1 MKKAELEQSLCR
13 AINDAPAL
21 NFEKLLQE
29 PVIKMT
35 EDDYI
40 TRMTVPPARKMKPWH
55 VRRLSAVMASIM
67 VFFVCIGTWFVQF
80 KTTDS
85 TIALDAD
92 SGIVITTNKQQQI
105 LSVKAYS
112 AQAQKALNEMNLTNE
127 KLENSVNQI
136 VTAMIEQGY
145 LNEKSNVI
153 MVSVENQNTA
163 QASSLADSVDQAI
176 KDSTTESSV
185 APTVVKQSV
194 VNDTDSQSLA
204 DQYQVSVGK
213 VNIMKEIAAAD
224 SSYNMESLAAMSVTE
239 LIQVSEEKNIDLS
252 AIIKT
257 DESDPNKTND
267 TRNDSQDV
275 VVTPPDASIVE
286 TPDQTSDDGSIDD
299 NDESQGSATAV
310 DKDNSLPADEIS
322 ADQEPGEEPIN
333 PPEGSENQTPE
344 DDEVD
349 DGGLTPPDGSENQM
363 PDDGIE
369 IAPPDG
375 SQAVA
380 PDDDINV
387 TPPDGQIVEAPDI
400 QEDLADHEDTLA
412 SAPEKPECPQ
422 AELEGPVPI
431 KA

>member
-145 LNEKSNVI
+145 LNENSNVI

-275 VVTPPDASIVE
+275 VVTPPDASIIE
-286 TPDQTSDDGSIDD
+286 TPDQTSDDGNVDD
-299 NDESQGSATAV
+299 SDDSQGSATAV
-310 DKDNSLPADEIS
+310 DKNNSLPADEIP
-322 ADQEPGEEPIN
+322 ADQEAGEEPIN

-400 QEDLADHEDTLA
+400 QEDLADHKDTLA

>member
-145 LNEKSNVI
+145 LNENSNVI

-224 SSYNMESLAAMSVTE
+224 SSYNMESLATMSVTE

-310 DKDNSLPADEIS
+310 DKNNSLPADEIS
-322 ADQEPGEEPIN
+322 ADQEAGEEPIN

-400 QEDLADHEDTLA
+400 QEDLADHKDTLA

>member
-40 TRMTVPPARKMKPWH
+40 TRMAAPPARKMKPWH

-145 LNEKSNVI
+145 LNENSNVI

-252 AIIKT
+252 TIIKT

-310 DKDNSLPADEIS
+310 DKNNSLPADEIS
-322 ADQEPGEEPIN
+322 ADQEAGEEPIN

-400 QEDLADHEDTLA
+400 QEDLADHKDTLA

>member
-224 SSYNMESLAAMSVTE
+224 SSYNMESLATMSVTE

-310 DKDNSLPADEIS
+310 DKNNSLPADEIS
-322 ADQEPGEEPIN
+322 ADQEAGEEPIN

-400 QEDLADHEDTLA
+400 QEDLADHKDTLA

>member
-1 MKKAELEQSLCR
+1 VKKAELEQSLCR

-310 DKDNSLPADEIS
+310 DKNNSLPADEIS
-322 ADQEPGEEPIN
+322 ADQEAGEEPIN

-400 QEDLADHEDTLA
+400 QEDLADHKDTLA

>member
-1 MKKAELEQSLCR
+1 VKKAELEQSLCR

-310 DKDNSLPADEIS
+310 DKNNSLPADEIS
-322 ADQEPGEEPIN
+322 ADQEAGEEPIN

-375 SQAVA
+375 SQAVT

-400 QEDLADHEDTLA
+400 QEDLADHKDTLA

>member
-1 MKKAELEQSLCR
+1 VKKAELEQSLCR

-145 LNEKSNVI
+145 LNENSNVI

-275 VVTPPDASIVE
+275 VVTPPDASIIE
-286 TPDQTSDDGSIDD
+286 TPDQTSDDGNVDD
-299 NDESQGSATAV
+299 SDDSQGSATAV
-310 DKDNSLPADEIS
+310 DKNNSLPADEIP
-322 ADQEPGEEPIN
+322 ADQEAGEEPIN

-400 QEDLADHEDTLA
+400 QEDLADHKDTLA

>member
-1 MKKAELEQSLCR
+1 VKKAELEQSLCR

-145 LNEKSNVI
+145 LNENSNVI

-275 VVTPPDASIVE
+275 VVTPPDASIIE
-286 TPDQTSDDGSIDD
+286 TPDQTSDDGNVDD
-299 NDESQGSATAV
+299 SDDSQGSATAV
-310 DKDNSLPADEIS
+310 DKNNSLPADEIP
-322 ADQEPGEEPIN
+322 ADQEAGEEPIN

-375 SQAVA
+375 SQAVT

-400 QEDLADHEDTLA
+400 QEDLADHKDTLA